1 MAKDEIFE
9 ETRPTN
15 DAWTGM
21 LAISL
26 LALIVGCLL
35 LFLDF
40 SQYPSKDP
48 GTVPKAVTAGAQ
60 APAPQAAPPVVN
72 PPKK

>member
-26 LALIVGCLL
+26 LALVVGCVL

-48 GTVPKAVTAGAQ
+48 GPVPKAQ
-60 APAPQAAPPVVN
+60 APAAQAPPVAPAN
-72 PPKK
+72 QPKK